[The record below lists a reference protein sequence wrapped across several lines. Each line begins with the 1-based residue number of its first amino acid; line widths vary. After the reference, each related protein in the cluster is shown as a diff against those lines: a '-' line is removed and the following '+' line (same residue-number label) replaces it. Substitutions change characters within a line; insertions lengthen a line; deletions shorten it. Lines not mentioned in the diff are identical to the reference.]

1 MRRTRLYLAIV
12 AVVAVA
18 SFCAA
23 ASWPR
28 VENSFSTSASDP
40 NSGNLDIVES
50 HDRPHPGGRLAY
62 GIADEQNGWN
72 PAINEWSTSGIEVAK
87 TLFDTLTAF
96 DDNSQVHPF
105 LLESYTP
112 NSDFTAWTLRLRPGI
127 TLSNGKAVTA
137 ETIVRNQEAYRNSP
151 VTGPAYYRVQ
161 SFQAVDPL
169 TVLVRLTSP
178 WSSYPLMLTSQVGVV
193 ADPDWLA
200 SYNGLD
206 PIGTGPFTLSR
217 WNIDHDLTVV
227 RNPNYWRL
235 DSYGQRFPYLDV
247 IEFRVMPD
255 SAAREKAL
263 AAGDV
268 DAIESSDPAQLQ
280 SFQDPNRRRDYQ
292 VFADPKANA
301 GKYLAM
307 LNTMAAPFDD
317 QNARLALAY
326 ATDQQAFIRD
336 TDAGDAQPVDSP
348 ISPGSKWYVNSGYP
362 RYDPDRARALVAQV
376 KQKHNGKF
384 SFTIRGWPDAISRI
398 QLKVLEQQWEA
409 VGIDV
414 KVEID
419 ENDKMM
425 IWAVT
430 GNYQATLWYQFD
442 APDPAIDSTWFN
454 PSLAKKPPDWSL
466 NFARVT
472 DPPISS
478 AISDLMSTTDDRQQ
492 KTAWGMIQ
500 LRLGSLCPYIWL
512 YQVKS
517 GVIARKQ
524 VVNVTKW
531 TLPDGA
537 PGLDLGGGAHPL
549 HQVWLRLSPS

>member
-1 MRRTRLYLAIV
+1 MKRTKFYVALLAMV
-12 AVVAVA
+12 VVALI
-18 SFCAA
+18 CAA

-28 VENSFSTSASDP
+28 VGDSLTTQGNDP
-40 NSGNLDIVES
+40 SSGNINVVES
-50 HDRPHPGGRLAY
+50 HDRPKPGGRLNYA
-62 GIADEQNGWN
+62 IADEQNGWN

-87 TLFDTLTAF
+87 SIFDTLTAF
-96 DDNSQVHPF
+96 DANSQVHPF

-112 NSDFTAWTLRLRPGI
+112 NQDFTAWTLHLRPGI

-137 ETIVRNQEAYRNSP
+137 DTIVRNQEAYRDSP
-151 VTGPAYYRVQ
+151 VTGPAYYRVK
-161 SFQAVDPL
+161 SFQAVDDL

-206 PIGTGPFTLSR
+206 PIGTGPFTAGR
-217 WNIDHDLTVV
+217 WNIDQNLTVV
-227 RNPNYWRL
+227 RNPNYWRT
-235 DSYGQRFPYLDV
+235 DSYGQRYPYLDS
-247 IEFRVMPD
+247 IQFRVIPD
-255 SAAREKAL
+255 TESRGRAL
-263 AAGDV
+263 ANGDV
-268 DAIESSDPAQLQ
+268 DVIESSDPAQLQ
-280 SFQDPNRRRDYQ
+280 SFQARDGDQYQ

-301 GKYLAM
+301 GKYLVM
-307 LNTMAAPFDD
+307 LNTTAPPFDD
-317 QNARLALAY
+317 VNARLALAY

-336 TDAGDAQPVDSP
+336 TAAGEVLPVDSP
-348 ISPGSKWYVNSGYP
+348 ISPTSKWYVNSGYP
-362 RYDPDRARALVAQV
+362 RYDPAKARSLVDQV
-376 KQKHNGKF
+376 KKKHGGKF
-384 SFTIRGWPDAISRI
+384 SFTVRGWPDAISHV
-398 QLKVLEQQWEA
+398 QTQVLKRQWQA

-414 KVEID
+414 DVAID

-454 PSLAKKPPDWSL
+454 PALSKKPPDWSL
-466 NFARVT
+466 NFARIT
-472 DPPISS
+472 DPQIGTG
-478 AISDLMSTTDDRQQ
+478 ITDLMSTTDDRQQ
-492 KTAWGMIQ
+492 MTAWGMIQ
-500 LRLGSLCPYIWL
+500 LRLGALCPYIWL

-517 GVIARKQ
+517 GVIATTQ

-531 TLPDGA
+531 TLPDGT

-549 HQVWLRLSPS
+549 HQVWLRS

>member
-1 MRRTRLYLAIV
+1 MRRTRFYVAILV
-12 AVVAVA
+12 AFVVASLGA
-18 SFCAA
+18 T
-23 ASWPR
+23 ASWQR
-28 VENSFSTSASDP
+28 VGDGLTTTENVP
-40 NSGNLDIVES
+40 NSGNVNIVES
-50 HDRPHPGGRLAY
+50 RDRPRLGGRLVY

-72 PAINEWSTSGIEVAK
+72 PAINEWSTSGLEVAR

-96 DDNSQVHPF
+96 DENNQVHPL

-112 NSDFTAWTLRLRPGI
+112 NKDFTAWTLKLRPGI
-127 TLSNGKAVTA
+127 MLTNGKPVTA
-137 ETIVRNQEAYRNSP
+137 DTIVRNQEAYRSSP
-151 VTGPAYYRVQ
+151 VVGPAYYRVQ
-161 SFQAVDPL
+161 SFEALDTL

-200 SYNGLD
+200 SYDGLN

-217 WNIDHDLTVV
+217 WDIDQGLTVV
-227 RNPNYWRL
+227 RNPNYWRV
-235 DSYGQRFPYLDV
+235 DRTGQRFPYLDS
-247 IEFRVMPD
+247 IEFRVIPD
-255 SAAREKAL
+255 SSLRGQAL
-263 AAGDV
+263 SDGNVDV
-268 DAIESSDPAQLQ
+268 IESSDPAQLQ
-280 SFQDPNRRRDYQ
+280 SFQQVGRDEFQ

-307 LNTMAAPFDD
+307 LNTMAPPFDD
-317 QNARLALAY
+317 PNARLALAY

-336 TDAGDAQPVDSP
+336 TNAGDVLAIDSP
-348 ISPGSKWYVNSGYP
+348 ISPTSRWYVNSGYP
-362 RYDPDRARALVAQV
+362 RFDPIKARALVDQV
-376 KQKHNGKF
+376 KQKHKGQF
-384 SFTIRGWPDAISRI
+384 AFTIRGWPDAIARV
-398 QLKVLEQQWEA
+398 QLQALKKQWEA

-414 KVEID
+414 TIEIGD
-419 ENDKMM
+419 NDKMM

-442 APDPAIDSTWFN
+442 APDPVIDSTWFN
-454 PSLAKKPPDWSL
+454 PSLAKKPPGWSL

-472 DPPISS
+472 DPQISS
-478 AISDLMSTTDDRQQ
+478 GISDLMSTTDDLQQ

-500 LRLGSLCPYIWL
+500 LRLGALCPYIWL

-517 GVIARKQ
+517 GVIARTQ

-549 HQVWLRLSPS
+549 HQVWLRF